1 MLKYMT
7 FWKSQIIGKENRSM
21 FPGAG
26 VGKRLTTKGHFQG
39 YRPILYFGLVT

>member
-7 FWKSQIIGKENRSM
+7 FWKSQVIGKENTLM

-26 VGKRLTTKGHFQG
+26 LGKRVDYKRSLSGF
-39 YRPILYFGLVT
+39 

>member
-7 FWKSQIIGKENRSM
+7 IWKSQIIGKENRSM

-26 VGKRLTTKGHFQG
+26 VGKSVDYKRALSE
-39 YRPILYFGLVT
+39 L